1 MKTTSGFFPLRNPE
15 VSFEQVLGDNT
26 RPVVLLAT
34 EPGMPADRWR
44 ETEAAKA
51 TRGDQHCQN
60 NEVINKWIALL
71 KNKTKKHAHIHLQK
85 SISMNESSF
94 SRLASV
100 SPCYYHPVLSHQP
113 FVLQI
118 LSWATF
124 VTSPVS
130 SSLLVVNKN
139 QDTSSRNK
147 HLLKVTAAS
156 FSIGS
161 TSDQDALDKCRMDG
175 TLLSSPNNI
184 ISYECTFFFNNKKT

>member
-1 MKTTSGFFPLRNPE
+1 MLLDLFLNHTSTQFQLYHTAPCLVMWKQQVVFFHWETLRFLLSKYLVTTL
-15 VSFEQVLGDNT
+15 VLWSYWPQSQGCLQTDEG
-26 RPVVLLAT
+26 RPKLQ
-34 EPGMPADRWR
+34 
-44 ETEAAKA
+44 
-51 TRGDQHCQN
+51 RGDQHCQN

-130 SSLLVVNKN
+130 SSLLVVTERIRTKIP
-139 QDTSSRNK
+139 
-147 HLLKVTAAS
+147 VAEI
-156 FSIGS
+156 SI
-161 TSDQDALDKCRMDG
+161 
-175 TLLSSPNNI
+175 
-184 ISYECTFFFNNKKT
+184 F

>member
-1 MKTTSGFFPLRNPE
+1 MLLDLFLNHTSTQFQLYHTAPCLVMWKQQVFFFPLRNPE

-130 SSLLVVNKN
+130 SSLLVVTERIRTKIP
-139 QDTSSRNK
+139 
-147 HLLKVTAAS
+147 VAEI
-156 FSIGS
+156 SI
-161 TSDQDALDKCRMDG
+161 
-175 TLLSSPNNI
+175 
-184 ISYECTFFFNNKKT
+184 F